1 MNRRFVWQGGVP
13 KTENA
18 KTEENADKWR
28 ASKTPDQSATW
39 RLGAAAKRGNE
50 KRASARVRH
59 GEAARMY
66 NVDKIAARIS
76 SDQREYNG
84 PLLDLSGSGLSML
97 VPAALPLNLPVLVL
111 LHIGE
116 RQVRG
121 QGLVKNRNKLG
132 GQYRIGV
139 QFTTLDPED
148 EGFLQLLYGPGGTYE
163 EVDGLE
169 QLS

>member
-1 MNRRFVWQGGVP
+1 
-13 KTENA
+13 
-18 KTEENADKWR
+18 
-28 ASKTPDQSATW
+28 
-39 RLGAAAKRGNE
+39 
-50 KRASARVRH
+50 
-59 GEAARMY
+59 MY

-163 EVDGLE
+163 EVDGLKNG
-169 QLS
+169 